1 VLLNINH
8 RDGSLRNSKNTIRD
22 QKLEFRND
30 LKFMAGEKENE
41 KMYDVSALGFGDN
54 VVDKYEHIKTMY
66 PGGNCVNFA
75 VYAKMF
81 GAKRSAYMGYFG
93 NDAEAEHVMYALDDI
108 GIETVKCKQL
118 EGENGCARA
127 TLVDGDRVFLGSNEG
142 GIRGKTP
149 YVLDRFDLE
158 YIRQFDFVHSGNY
171 CFMEKELPKIH
182 EAGVPISFDF
192 SDDSED
198 SYYAEVAPTVDYAF
212 CSFDGT
218 DEEAREHLKKIV
230 SYGPKLAVASR
241 GADGCILY
249 DGQEYY
255 VQKAVPI
262 KEVVDTM
269 GAGDSLITS
278 FMVAYTDHLK
288 KGITGETAIRESLAA
303 AAEFASKVCGMNGA
317 FGYGKKYE

>member
-1 VLLNINH
+1 
-8 RDGSLRNSKNTIRD
+8 
-22 QKLEFRND
+22 
-30 LKFMAGEKENE
+30 
-41 KMYDVSALGFGDN
+41 MYDVSALGFGDN

-118 EGENGCARA
+118 EGENGCARE
-127 TLVDGDRVFLGSNEG
+127 TLVGGDRVFLGSNGG

-171 CFMEKELPKIH
+171 CFMEKELPKIR

-249 DGQEYY
+249 DGREYY

>member
-1 VLLNINH
+1 
-8 RDGSLRNSKNTIRD
+8 LRNSKNTIRD

>member
-1 VLLNINH
+1 M
-8 RDGSLRNSKNTIRD
+8 RNSKNTIRD

-230 SYGPKLAVASR
+230 SYGPKLAIASR

>member
-1 VLLNINH
+1 MLLNINR

-262 KEVVDTM
+262 REVVDTM

>member
-1 VLLNINH
+1 M
-8 RDGSLRNSKNTIRD
+8 RNSKNTIRD

-182 EAGVPISFDF
+182 EASVPISFDF

>member
-1 VLLNINH
+1 
-8 RDGSLRNSKNTIRD
+8 
-22 QKLEFRND
+22 
-30 LKFMAGEKENE
+30 MAGEKENE

-118 EGENGCARA
+118 EVENGCARA

-171 CFMEKELPKIH
+171 CFMEKELPKIR

>member
-1 VLLNINH
+1 
-8 RDGSLRNSKNTIRD
+8 
-22 QKLEFRND
+22 
-30 LKFMAGEKENE
+30 
-41 KMYDVSALGFGDN
+41 MYDVSALGFGDN

-182 EAGVPISFDF
+182 GAGVPISFDF

-262 KEVVDTM
+262 REVVDTM

>member
-1 VLLNINH
+1 M
-8 RDGSLRNSKNTIRD
+8 RNSKNTIRD

-182 EAGVPISFDF
+182 ETGVPISFDF

>member
-1 VLLNINH
+1 MGKQKADYLLRSDHIFTSTVENPFAGYVAVSGQNILAVGTD
-8 RDGSLRNSKNTIRD
+8 DGSD
-22 QKLEFRND
+22 
-30 LKFMAGEKENE
+30 
-41 KMYDVSALGFGDN
+41 
-54 VVDKYEHIKTMY
+54 
-66 PGGNCVNFA
+66 
-75 VYAKMF
+75 
-81 GAKRSAYMGYFG
+81 
-93 NDAEAEHVMYALDDI
+93 LDDI

-171 CFMEKELPKIH
+171 CFMEKELPKIR

-255 VQKAVPI
+255 VQKAVAI

>member
-1 VLLNINH
+1 MW
-8 RDGSLRNSKNTIRD
+8 NSKNTIRD

-30 LKFMAGEKENE
+30 LKVMAGEKENE

>member
-1 VLLNINH
+1 
-8 RDGSLRNSKNTIRD
+8 
-22 QKLEFRND
+22 
-30 LKFMAGEKENE
+30 
-41 KMYDVSALGFGDN
+41 
-54 VVDKYEHIKTMY
+54 
-66 PGGNCVNFA
+66 
-75 VYAKMF
+75 
-81 GAKRSAYMGYFG
+81 MGYKADNAVIMAAGLSSRF
-93 NDAEAEHVMYALDDI
+93 APLSYEKPKALI
-108 GIETVKCKQL
+108 PVRGEVLIERQ
-118 EGENGCARA
+118 
-127 TLVDGDRVFLGSNEG
+127 
-142 GIRGKTP
+142 
-149 YVLDRFDLE
+149 
-158 YIRQFDFVHSGNY
+158 IRQ
-171 CFMEKELPKIH
+171 LR
-182 EAGVPISFDF
+182 EAGIPEIYVVTGYKGEQFRYLEKKWKVKLIDNPEYLERNNNGSIYAARKVLKNSYLCSADNYFTENPF
-192 SDDSED
+192 TSEAED

>member
-1 VLLNINH
+1 
-8 RDGSLRNSKNTIRD
+8 
-22 QKLEFRND
+22 
-30 LKFMAGEKENE
+30 
-41 KMYDVSALGFGDN
+41 MYDVSALGFGDN

-142 GIRGKTP
+142 GIRGKTQ

>member
-1 VLLNINH
+1 LW
-8 RDGSLRNSKNTIRD
+8 NSKNTIRD

>member
-1 VLLNINH
+1 M
-8 RDGSLRNSKNTIRD
+8 RNSKNTIRD

-158 YIRQFDFVHSGNY
+158 YMRQFDFVHSGNY